1 MRPTRVAD
9 CLTQPTAMVGDKK
22 TSKLYLT
29 ELTGRVVAMRFDGR
43 PIRRLLAHHK
53 KTGALAPVL
62 I

>member
-29 ELTGRVVAMRFDGR
+29 ELTGRVVAI
-43 PIRRLLAHHK
+43 PLQ
-53 KTGALAPVL
+53 
-62 I
+62 